1 MRRVA
6 IVGAARTPIGKM
18 GGLLAS
24 LSAVELGTIAIQA
37 ALDRAQIEPTVVN
50 EVYMGM
56 AIQAGQ
62 GQNPARQAA
71 IHAGLPETVPAMTVN
86 VLCGSGMQAISLAAK
101 QILLGDA
108 KIMVAGGMES
118 MSNAPYLLKKGRF
131 GYRFG
136 NSELIDSL
144 SQDGLTDAF
153 YHYPMGMTAENLL
166 ERYPVSRKELDAFAL
181 QSQQRAIKA
190 TQSGRFKDEIIP
202 VTVKTK
208 KQTFVVSEDEPIR
221 ETSMAALAKLKPV
234 FKENGDVTA
243 GNSSGINDGAAAVV
257 LMDAEMAEK
266 EGYPILGYWID
277 GNLVGVDP
285 AIMGIGPLQATNK
298 LMKKHALQTNDLDL
312 VEVNEAF
319 AAQSVVTI
327 RELGLNPDIVNVNGG
342 AIALGHPLG
351 DSGARI
357 IVTLLYEMQKRQ
369 SKLGLA
375 SLCIGGGMGAA
386 TLIER
391 TK

>member
-71 IHAGLPETVPAMTVN
+71 MHAGLPETVPAMTVN

-202 VTVKTK
+202 VTVKTQ

>member
-18 GGLLAS
+18 GGILSS

-37 ALDRAQIEPTVVN
+37 ALHRAQVEPTAVN

-71 IHAGLPETVPAMTVN
+71 MYAGLPETVPAMTVN

-108 KIMVAGGMES
+108 EIMVAGGMES
-118 MSNAPYLLKKGRF
+118 MSNAPYILKKGRF

-136 NSELIDSL
+136 NSELVDSL

-166 ERYPVSRKELDAFAL
+166 DRYPVSREDLDAFAL
-181 QSQQRAIKA
+181 QSQERAIKA
-190 TQSGRFKDEIIP
+190 TESGRFKDEIVP

-208 KQTFVVSEDEPIR
+208 KQTVVVDEDEPIR

-234 FKENGDVTA
+234 FKEGGDVTA
-243 GNSSGINDGAAAVV
+243 GNSSGINDGAAAVI
-257 LMDAEMAEK
+257 LMDAEKAEAD
-266 EGYPILGYWID
+266 GYSILGYWID

-298 LMKKHALQTNDLDL
+298 LMKKHALQADDLDL

-327 RELGLNPDIVNVNGG
+327 RELGLNPEIVNVNGG

>member
-1 MRRVA
+1 MQRVA

-71 IHAGLPETVPAMTVN
+71 MHAGLPETVPAMTVN

-208 KQTFVVSEDEPIR
+208 KKTFVVSEDEPIR